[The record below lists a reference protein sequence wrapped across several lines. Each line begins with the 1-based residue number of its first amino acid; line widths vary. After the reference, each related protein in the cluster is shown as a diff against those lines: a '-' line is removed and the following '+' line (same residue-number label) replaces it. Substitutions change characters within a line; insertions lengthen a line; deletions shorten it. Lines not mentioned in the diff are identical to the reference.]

1 VDLNCLLSSADFISV
16 HTTLTP
22 GTRGLIGSE
31 EIGLMKPSVRLINTA
46 RGGIIEEEALL
57 AAVKEGRVAGAAVDV
72 FATEPA
78 PDTALSADD
87 RIIVTPHLGASTTE
101 AQERVAVDVAE
112 QIVAVLQGEPA
123 RYAVNAPLIP
133 PEALSMLKP
142 FIEAA
147 VMAGAIATQLSRGQ
161 LGEIEIR
168 YNGELSLHDTSVLR
182 AAVIRGL
189 LKPISEENV
198 TVVNADLV
206 AEHRG
211 LHVVEHKDPQADE
224 GIGNAVGVRLKASGG
239 TTEIVAG
246 VEHGE
251 PHIVMVDGLRVD
263 VSPSDEYLLIL
274 DNQDIPGMIGQVGM
288 LMKEFDINISSMK
301 VGRREARGRALMVL
315 GLDEAPSEGQLSRVE
330 SIPNIFSA
338 RLVRL

>member
-1 VDLNCLLSSADFISV
+1 
-16 HTTLTP
+16 
-22 GTRGLIGSE
+22 
-31 EIGLMKPSVRLINTA
+31 
-46 RGGIIEEEALL
+46 
-57 AAVKEGRVAGAAVDV
+57 
-72 FATEPA
+72 
-78 PDTALSADD
+78 
-87 RIIVTPHLGASTTE
+87 
-101 AQERVAVDVAE
+101 
-112 QIVAVLQGEPA
+112 
-123 RYAVNAPLIP
+123 
-133 PEALSMLKP
+133 
-142 FIEAA
+142 
-147 VMAGAIATQLSRGQ
+147 
-161 LGEIEIR
+161 
-168 YNGELSLHDTSVLR
+168 VLR

-224 GIGNAVGVRLKASGG
+224 GIGNAVGVCLKASGG